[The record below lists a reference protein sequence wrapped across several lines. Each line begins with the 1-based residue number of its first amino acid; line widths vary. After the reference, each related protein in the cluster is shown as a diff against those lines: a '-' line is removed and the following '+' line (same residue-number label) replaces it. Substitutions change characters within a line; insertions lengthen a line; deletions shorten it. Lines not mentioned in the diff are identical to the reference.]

1 MKLSRD
7 KEWVWKLG
15 MWLMRG
21 GLVLCSTEGK
31 DNLCLSAWVLSM
43 SVCACVNVCMRVCLR
58 YILGCCFLL
67 LELYQWGI
75 VAIFFEASSSFC
87 EIRFSIPPAPL
98 CNASE
103 NTHRHTH
110 PIYKA
115 WLLRTWR
122 ACLST
127 SYVVF
132 FHRASFPLLLFH
144 LLKDVLSFSIVSTN
158 LFITQLL
165 FMYKNLINYKDSEQW
180 LHSNWIEV
188 YDFCHLSH
196 YFTNCNKKN
205 LLWAIGWTNRYSC
218 PRAGISLLWL
228 AHSGFCISIQEKI
241 K

>member
-132 FHRASFPLLLFH
+132 FFI
-144 LLKDVLSFSIVSTN
+144 VLS
-158 LFITQLL
+158 LF
-165 FMYKNLINYKDSEQW
+165 F
-180 LHSNWIEV
+180 
-188 YDFCHLSH
+188 
-196 YFTNCNKKN
+196 YFTYWKTSYH
-205 LLWAIGWTNRYSC
+205 LALWVQIC
-218 PRAGISLLWL
+218 SLHNYYL
-228 AHSGFCISIQEKI
+228 CTKI
-241 K
+241 